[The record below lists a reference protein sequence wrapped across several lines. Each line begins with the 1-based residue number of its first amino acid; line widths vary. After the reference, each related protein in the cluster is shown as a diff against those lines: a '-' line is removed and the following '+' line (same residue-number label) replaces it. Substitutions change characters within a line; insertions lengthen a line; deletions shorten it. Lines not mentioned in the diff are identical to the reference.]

1 MWLFKCRFQRH
12 KWNDLFTSTVQETK
26 ETALWFSSWF
36 YCLITNV
43 NYFSFYSFLA
53 SRLWPK
59 FSLFP
64 LFQRFWNHVLT
75 WEIWG
80 IRSDQYKEWFKSICM
95 TSLLHRHIFEF
106 VMRLASH
113 ADVLRA
119 DHALF
124 ISLRKKSRK
133 SFPFKDWVKEQRAC
147 NCVRSANKK
156 KQWNNQPGV

>member
-1 MWLFKCRFQRH
+1 
-12 KWNDLFTSTVQETK
+12 
-26 ETALWFSSWF
+26 
-36 YCLITNV
+36 
-43 NYFSFYSFLA
+43 
-53 SRLWPK
+53 
-59 FSLFP
+59 
-64 LFQRFWNHVLT
+64 
-75 WEIWG
+75 
-80 IRSDQYKEWFKSICM
+80 M

-106 VMRLASH
+106 VMRSASH

-147 NCVRSANKK
+147 DCVRSANKK